1 MDIVTYKL
9 SQKYAD
15 KVAAG
20 FSSVTV
26 DGLDII
32 FTLNDGK
39 TATVTVPAPKD
50 GEDGISITNVSIDNN
65 YHLICS
71 LSNGNSIDAGLLPK
85 GADGTPGQPGNGI
98 ISIEK
103 TGTEGLIDTYTIYFT
118 NGTTTTFTVTNG
130 SGGGGTSDYSDL
142 ANKPQINDVTLSGN
156 KSLSDLGIQPAG
168 NYLTSVS
175 IDYSSIYSLTEDS
188 TSEQIIAAFG
198 GADKVDEII
207 NAAKEGKLFLGTS
220 EVPGERKTGID
231 TSMLV
236 QVFYKEH
243 DWSGED
249 TLTLYFIP
257 SITSQYYYG
266 ENLTKLNSLKIKI
279 STFNRDRDN
288 GEMYCQEAREIG
300 FIDSLYTIST
310 EVDTLTTNSTSSEI
324 NNIITLWE
332 IIGQETGAWLTPRN
346 YKVYTFNAELQSNYY
361 FIGLSI
367 QNLDPPFFNGDIR
380 VKLSYIAPTNKL
392 TTLVLNY
399 NDTSRLSSVISKDII
414 ELDNLE
420 NSSNKVTS
428 LSSNSTD
435 TQYPSAKCVYD
446 NLIAKQDTLI
456 SGTNVKTINNT
467 SILGSGNIDIE
478 GGSTEDY
485 TPYIFDYNFKTGD
498 YEALSGITEV
508 TDGVTV
514 TNGFNNKVVINKY
527 ISADD
532 VSYYADV
539 TLQDLNTVL
548 CLSSVESN
556 GGIHSSIVTFDFNN
570 ALISVYPKSN
580 GSSIPSTP
588 YDTLTLTNVSGLSY
602 KIEVGR
608 KNRDFYARLTNNT
621 TGKVEEIV
629 IGDESEG
636 TTAYTYPVGWLHD
649 YVAFSQISGNSATW
663 NRVYAYLPKRD
674 VVFLGDSITEGYGV
688 AWKKAWVTLV
698 ADEIGHDKVLNMG
711 SSGDQISQ
719 CQSIVDTVLTKYK
732 PKVVVVT
739 IGTNGG
745 NTDANVK
752 ALYDSIVEIGAY
764 PIFNYI
770 YRGSNSVSANS
781 TIAKLKCEGARF
793 DYETS
798 VDYDLSKAKNSAM
811 FQSDGLHLNDTGNEA
826 VAQRFLND
834 CSWIKE
840 FIEKE
845 EQGGD
850 VSDDVAQLKLDMT
863 NVLSELG
870 MSATIIQKSTFYEGI
885 ALNIS
890 NGKEF
895 SEPTW
900 ASNKEY
906 IQAKK
911 VRCTDPT
918 YHFVGRY
925 YNDSTGSYNS
935 GTPNGVRYTELDIP
949 NNFYVKISARR
960 VDGANITSADATA
973 ISDAIEFV
981 VTDSISLRLKDIE
994 DRLTAL
1000 ENQ

>member
-1 MDIVTYKL
+1 MANYK
-9 SQKYAD
+9 
-15 KVAAG
+15 
-20 FSSVTV
+20 SSYT
-26 DGLDII
+26 G
-32 FTLNDGK
+32 
-39 TATVTVPAPKD
+39 AQ
-50 GEDGISITNVSIDNN
+50 
-65 YHLICS
+65 
-71 LSNGNSIDAGLLPK
+71 IDAG
-85 GADGTPGQPGNGI
+85 
-98 ISIEK
+98 
-103 TGTEGLIDTYTIYFT
+103 
-118 NGTTTTFTVTNG
+118 
-130 SGGGGTSDYSDL
+130 
-142 ANKPQINDVTLSGN
+142 
-156 KSLSDLGIQPAG
+156 
-168 NYLTSVS
+168 
-175 IDYSSIYSLTEDS
+175 
-188 TSEQIIAAFG
+188 
-198 GADKVDEII
+198 
-207 NAAKEGKLFLGTS
+207 
-220 EVPGERKTGID
+220 
-231 TSMLV
+231 
-236 QVFYKEH
+236 
-243 DWSGED
+243 
-249 TLTLYFIP
+249 
-257 SITSQYYYG
+257 
-266 ENLTKLNSLKIKI
+266 
-279 STFNRDRDN
+279 
-288 GEMYCQEAREIG
+288 
-300 FIDSLYTIST
+300 
-310 EVDTLTTNSTSSEI
+310 
-324 NNIITLWE
+324 
-332 IIGQETGAWLTPRN
+332 
-346 YKVYTFNAELQSNYY
+346 
-361 FIGLSI
+361 
-367 QNLDPPFFNGDIR
+367 
-380 VKLSYIAPTNKL
+380 
-392 TTLVLNY
+392 
-399 NDTSRLSSVISKDII
+399 
-414 ELDNLE
+414 
-420 NSSNKVTS
+420 
-428 LSSNSTD
+428 
-435 TQYPSAKCVYD
+435 
-446 NLIAKQDTLI
+446 IAKAETALQEHQEL
-456 SGTNVKTINNT
+456 KTINNE
-467 SILGSGNIDIE
+467 SLVGEGNITIE
-478 GGSTEDY
+478 GGSGENY
-485 TPYIFDYNFKTGD
+485 IPYIFDYNFKTGD

-514 TNGFNNKVVINKY
+514 TNGFANKVVINKY

-636 TTAYTYPVGWLHD
+636 TAAYTYPVGWLHD

-674 VVFLGDSITEGYGV
+674 VVFLGDSVTEGYGV
-688 AWKKAWVTLV
+688 AWSKTWVTLV

-826 VAQRFLND
+826 VAQRFLHD
-834 CSWIKE
+834 CSWLKEFVEEQQGGSDEEIKE
-840 FIEKE
+840 
-845 EQGGD
+845 
-850 VSDDVAQLKLDMT
+850 DVAQLKLDMT
-863 NVLSELG
+863 NVLSELE
-870 MSATIIQKSTFYEGI
+870 MDSRTEVVQKSTFYEGV
-885 ALNIS
+885 ALKGI
-890 NGKEF
+890 NGEEF

-918 YHFVGRY
+918 YCFVGRY

-935 GTPNGVRYTELDIP
+935 GTPNNARYTELDIP

-960 VDGANITSADATA
+960 ADNANITSADATT
-973 ISDAIEFV
+973 ISNAIEFV
-981 VTDSISLRLKDIE
+981 ITDPSGDPISLRLKDIE

-1000 ENQ
+1000 ENQQ